1 MAAALASI
9 SAMPAA
15 AQEARPVVQL
25 EKVDVIESTPLSG
38 SRLKKSQLAAPVQS
52 ATSEDIDKSG
62 ALNLAD
68 FLNRNLGS
76 IHVNETQG
84 NPFQPDINYRGYSA
98 SPLLGTPQG
107 VSVYMDGVRM
117 NQPFGDVVSWDLI
130 PKSAISTMTLMP
142 GSNPLFGLNT
152 LGGALNVQT
161 KNGRSDPGADFQL
174 SFGSFGRRSAEFDLG
189 GFSNQGLD
197 WYLSANAFAENG
209 WRAASPSQVR
219 QLFGKLG
226 WRNDGTQVTLSAAHA
241 NNRLTGNGLQEMRLL
256 QADYSSVYTTPDITQ
271 NKSDLLNLGLE
282 HKLSSSA
289 SLSGNAYYRNIRTNT
304 LNGDVNDG
312 SLDQAV
318 YGLSAADRAALT
330 AAGIAFPSATIS
342 AANTPFPYLRCIAQA
357 LQLDEPGEKCNGL
370 INRTTVNQKAYGVSG
385 QLTLNGDLSGQRN
398 QLQVG
403 GSYDTS
409 RVNFAQTT
417 QLGYINPDRSIT
429 GINAFADGV
438 TGGDVDGEPFD
449 NRVTLRSSTD
459 TWSVFASDTV
469 TLGKD
474 INITLSGRYNSVK
487 VTNRDQINPPGAA
500 NSLDGDHTFT
510 KLNPAFGVT
519 WNPTR
524 HLNTYLGIAQSSRAP
539 TSIELGCANPE
550 QPCKLPNAMAGDP
563 PLNQVVTRTI
573 EAGLR
578 GDYGNGTRWNAGVFH
593 AENTDDILFVADDQ
607 TGFGYFKNFGKTKR
621 EGVELG
627 ASTRIGEFTLG
638 ANYTYLRATY
648 ESAEVVGGSGNSTN
662 DGGAGLEGNIEIAAG
677 NRIPLIPQHQFKA
690 YADLQVTPSWSVGAN
705 VVGVSDSIARG
716 NENGQHQP
724 DGTLYLGPGRSGGF
738 AVLNLNSN
746 VQLHKRIKAFVQI
759 NNVLDR
765 KYYTAAQLGATAFNA
780 NGAFQARA
788 FGGSSA
794 TGFLVQ
800 NSTFFAPGAPRS
812 VTAGLSFAFDAN

>member
-1 MAAALASI
+1 MGIAMSGLV
-9 SAMPAA
+9 SAQAF
-15 AQEARPVVQL
+15 AQEAKPVVQL
-25 EKVDVIESTPLSG
+25 EKVEVIESTPISG
-38 SRLKKSQLAAPVQS
+38 SKLNKNQIAAPVQS
-52 ATSEDIDKSG
+52 ATAEDIEKSG

-76 IHVNETQG
+76 VHVNETQG
-84 NPFQPDINYRGYSA
+84 NPFQPDINYRGYTA

-130 PKSAISTMTLMP
+130 PKSAIATMALMP

-161 KNGRSDPGADFQL
+161 KDGRSDPGADLQIT
-174 SFGSFGRRSAEFDLG
+174 FGSFGRRSAEFEMG
-189 GFSNQGLD
+189 GFSESGLD
-197 WYLSANAFAENG
+197 WYLGANAFAENG

-226 WRNDGTQVTLSAAHA
+226 WRNANTHVSVTAAHA
-241 NNRLTGNGLQEMRLL
+241 NNRLTGNGLQEMQLL
-256 QADYSSVYTTPDITQ
+256 QGDYSSVYTTPDITQ
-271 NKSDLLNLGLE
+271 NKSDFLNLGLE
-282 HKLSSSA
+282 HKLSSST
-289 SLSGNAYYRNIRTNT
+289 SLSGNTYYRNIRTNT

-318 YGLSAADRAALT
+318 YTLSAADKAALT
-330 AAGIAFPSATIS
+330 AAGIAYPAAPIT

-357 LQLDEPGEKCNGL
+357 LQNDEPGEKCNGL
-370 INRTTVNQKAYGVSG
+370 INRTAVDQKAYGISG
-385 QLTLNGDLSGQRN
+385 QLTLNGELSGQRN
-398 QLQVG
+398 QFLVG

-409 RVNFAQTT
+409 KVNFNQTT

-429 GINAFADGV
+429 GIDAYADGV
-438 TGGDVDGEPFD
+438 TGGNVDGEPFD

-459 TWSVFASDTV
+459 TWSLFASDTI
-469 TLGKD
+469 TLKND
-474 INITLSGRYNSVK
+474 VNITLSGRYNSVK
-487 VTNRDQINPPGAA
+487 VSNKDQINPGGAA
-500 NSLDGDHTFT
+500 NSLDGEHTFT
-510 KLNPAFGVT
+510 KFNPALGIT
-519 WNPTR
+519 WNATR
-524 HLNTYLGIAQSSRAP
+524 NVNTYFGLAQSSRAP
-539 TSIELGCANPE
+539 TAIELGCANPE
-550 QPCKLPNAMAGDP
+550 QPCKLPNSMAGDP

-578 GDYGNGTRWNAGVFH
+578 GDYGNSTRWNAGVFH

-627 ASTRIGEFTLG
+627 ASTRYGEFSVG

-648 ESAEVVGGSGNSTN
+648 QSTETVGASGNSTN
-662 DGGAGLEGNIEIAAG
+662 DGGAGFDGNIQITPG
-677 NRIPLIPQHQFKA
+677 NRIPLTPQHMFKA
-690 YADLQVTPSWSVGAN
+690 YADLQVTPAWSVGAN

-716 NENGQHQP
+716 NENAQHEA
-724 DGTLYLGPGRSGGF
+724 DGNLYLGPGRSSGY
-738 AVLNLNSN
+738 AVLNLSTNL
-746 VQLHKRIKAFVQI
+746 QLHKRIKAFVQI
-759 NNVLDR
+759 NNVFDR
-765 KYYTAAQLGATAFNA
+765 QYFTAAQLGAAAFNA

-794 TGFLVQ
+794 NGFPVQ
-800 NSTFFAPGAPRS
+800 NSTFFAPGAPRNIS
-812 VTAGLSFAFDAN
+812 AGLSFAFDAN